1 MAILIERQS
10 FGNAWWALLNE
21 LIHIGKI
28 VSPRGQETKEIL
40 NATVSV
46 RDGLNNILL
55 SEFRGLNY
63 RFMIAEWLWI
73 YGAFEDVETLAK
85 YNSIMKNFSDDGQI
99 LSGAYGP
106 RLFTQWDYILSNLR
120 KPDSRQAVAT
130 IWTPSPKDSKDIPCT
145 ISVQWLVREGKI
157 HTTVNMRSSDIW
169 LGLPYD
175 FFNFS
180 QLTNSLASNMDVEV
194 GSVTF
199 NLGSS
204 HLYSRDYKLAKEI
217 INENDYDSLSSPP
230 IEINIDTF
238 QAKAILN
245 RDRSVPLPEQFSNYG
260 FALENNKIHAL
271 EVLRELAPK

>member
-1 MAILIERQS
+1 MALLIERQTFANS
-10 FGNAWWALLNE
+10 WWALLNE
-21 LIHIGKI
+21 LTFIGKI

-40 NATVSV
+40 NVCFHV

-106 RLFTQWDYILSNLR
+106 RLFTQWDYILSSLR

-145 ISVQWLVREGKI
+145 ISVQWLIREGKI

-180 QLTNSLASNMDVEV
+180 QLTNALASKLDVEV

-204 HLYSRDYKLAKEI
+204 HLYSKDYNTAKEVI
-217 INENDYDSLSSPP
+217 SEGDYDSLASPP
-230 IEINIDTF
+230 IETNIDQK

-245 RDRSVPLPEQFSNYG
+245 QDLSVELPELFSSYRL
-260 FALENNKIHAL
+260 ALENNKIHAL